1 MATATEHHVIV
12 LAPLGRDAIVITRT
26 LGEAGIACLAAR
38 DLAEVVGL
46 LRQGVG
52 AVVTT
57 VEGLT
62 RTGVDD
68 LLTVLAAQ
76 PSWSDLPLLL
86 LLASGSTPT
95 TSLGSLTASVN
106 LTALQRP
113 LPALTLVS
121 AVQAAL
127 RARRRQYEVR
137 DLLARERAARE
148 QAEHAT
154 QVKDEFLAAV
164 SHELR
169 TPLNAILLWANLL
182 EAGPLSADQTAKAV
196 QAIAR
201 GAEAQSQLIEDL
213 LDISRMMSGRLRIDP
228 APRPLSPIL
237 QEAISIVRPMA
248 IAKSVAIDLQIEARP
263 DIAFVDAGRFQQ
275 IVWNLLT
282 NAVKFTPA
290 QGVVTVRLEREQDRF
305 TLTVADTGVGI
316 HADFL
321 PHLFERFRQAD
332 PQGGQRQRG
341 LGLGLSIVKQL
352 VELHGGTIRADSPG
366 LGHGTTFTV
375 QLPIT
380 GHH

>member
-1 MATATEHHVIV
+1 MATSTEDHIIV
-12 LAPLGRDAIVITRT
+12 LAPLGRDASVVART
-26 LGEAGIACLAAR
+26 LGEAGVACITAQ
-38 DLAEVVGL
+38 DLTEVVEL
-46 LRQGVG
+46 VRHVVG
-52 AVVTT
+52 AVVAT
-57 VEGLT
+57 VEALT
-62 RTGVDD
+62 RTGVDA
-68 LLTVLAAQ
+68 LLAVLAAQ
-76 PSWSDLPLLL
+76 PSWSDVPILL
-86 LLASGSTPT
+86 LLASGSTPSST
-95 TSLGSLTASVN
+95 LGSLTAGVN
-106 LTALQRP
+106 LTVLQRP
-113 LPALTLVS
+113 IPALTLVS

-182 EAGPLSADQTAKAV
+182 EAGHLSDDQLTRAV
-196 QAIAR
+196 QAIVK

-213 LDISRMMSGRLRIDP
+213 LDISRMMSGKLRIDP
-228 APRPLSPIL
+228 APRPLGPIL
-237 QEAISIVRPMA
+237 LEAISVVRPMA
-248 IAKSVAIDLQIEARP
+248 IAKNVTLDVQLEARP

-275 IVWNLLT
+275 VVWNLLT

-290 QGVVTVRLEREQDRF
+290 QGVVRVRLVRAPDVF
-305 TLTVADTGVGI
+305 TLTVADTGAGI

-321 PHLFERFRQAD
+321 PHLFERFQQAD
-332 PQGGQRQRG
+332 PQGAQRQRG

-366 LGHGTTFTV
+366 LGRGATFTV
-375 QLPIT
+375 QLPVT
-380 GHH
+380 THP